1 MTAAPSPAVPPARP
15 HDAALPMLALLLRGD
30 GDGVR
35 AAGGPDWAA
44 CATLALRHGL
54 GPLLYHRGR
63 RMADAW
69 PMPPAVERELR
80 TSYLGATLE
89 NAAIFAAA
97 ADALGRL
104 AAAGIPVGALK
115 GLHLAAAAYEHP
127 ALRHM
132 GDVDLLVPPDR
143 LEAARAVLLDAG
155 YAAEG
160 ADDPTIHHAA
170 RLVKPRAAP
179 VELHREL
186 CPTPNPF
193 RLDVPPLWQRMVPIS
208 VDGQPALGL
217 CAEDLLVH
225 LSVHAAYNHR
235 CLVPLRNVF
244 DLAMVVE
251 REGGA
256 LDWERLEQAAG
267 RTGTERAVFCG
278 LALAREMFDADI
290 PGGVLE
296 RLVPGAAAEGV
307 MRTARE
313 NVLGFESA
321 GPMWL
326 GLTLGEDE
334 AARGVRGLLRRVFA
348 RPDRLLEASGRRV
361 GIAGL
366 AWIYLTRPLVLLVRH
381 RRRIAD
387 LALGR
392 AGAREQLRLA
402 RSGAALDAWISG
414 ER

>member
-1 MTAAPSPAVPPARP
+1 
-15 HDAALPMLALLLRGD
+15 MLALLLRGD

-35 AAGGPDWAA
+35 AAGGPDWPA
-44 CATLALRHGL
+44 CATLAMRHGL

-63 RMADAW
+63 RMAGAW
-69 PMPPAVERELR
+69 PMPPAAERELR
-80 TSYLGATLE
+80 TSYMGATLE
-89 NAAIFAAA
+89 SAAIVRAAGEA
-97 ADALGRL
+97 IRRL
-104 AAAGIPVGALK
+104 SAAGIHVAALK
-115 GLHLAAAAYEHP
+115 GLHLAAAVYEHP

-132 GDVDLLVPPDR
+132 GDVDLLVPPDQ

-179 VELHREL
+179 IELHREL

-193 RLDVPPLWQRMVPIS
+193 RLDVAPLWERMVPIQ
-208 VDGQPALGL
+208 VEGQPALGL
-217 CAEDLLVH
+217 RAEDLLLH

-244 DLAMVVE
+244 DIAMVVE
-251 REGGA
+251 REGAA
-256 LDWERLEQAAG
+256 LQWDRLEAAA
-267 RTGTERAVFCG
+267 RATGTERAVFCG
-278 LALAREMFDADI
+278 LALAREMFGADV

-296 RLVPGAAAEGV
+296 RLVPDGVADGV

-326 GLTLGEDE
+326 GLTLGEGQ
-334 AARGVRGLLRRVFA
+334 AARGVRGLLGRVFA
-348 RPDRLLEASGRRV
+348 PADRLLEASGRRV
-361 GIAGL
+361 GRAAL
-366 AWIYLTRPLVLLVRH
+366 AWIYLTRPFVLLVRH
-381 RRRIAD
+381 RKRIAD

-392 AGAREQLRLA
+392 PGAREQLRLA
-402 RSGAALDAWISG
+402 RSGAALDAWIG
-414 ER
+414 GGDR